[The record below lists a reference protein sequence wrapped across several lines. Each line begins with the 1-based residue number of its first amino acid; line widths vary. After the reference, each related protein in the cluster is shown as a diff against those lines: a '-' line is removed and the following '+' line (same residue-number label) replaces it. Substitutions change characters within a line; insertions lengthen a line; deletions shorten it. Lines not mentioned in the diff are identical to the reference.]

1 MSTES
6 TYVVNVKTSA
16 GTIVTVR
23 GDTAQELANNIN
35 EFEENAVALS
45 VSALEGLLVG
55 TQTPVTPAAVASAL
69 GGTIVD
75 TSFAPVPP
83 PTQAGQMNCSHGT
96 MVKRSGSGAKGEWRG
111 YFCPT
116 PKGTPDQ
123 CQPQFLK
130 RGSSEWN
137 NF

>member
-35 EFEENAVALS
+35 EFEENGIAISVA
-45 VSALEGLLVG
+45 ALEGLLVG
-55 TQTPVTPAAVASAL
+55 KPSTVTPAAVASAL
-69 GGTIVD
+69 GGTVVE
-75 TSFAPVPP
+75 TTFAPVPP
-83 PTQAGQMNCSHGT
+83 PTQAGQVTCSHGA
-96 MVKRSGSGAKGEWRG
+96 MVKRTGSGAKGEWRG

-130 RGSSEWN
+130 RGSTEWA